1 MIDEPSPSVPL
12 LQRMTVQIRERYK
25 IFAAKR
31 AANMEKL
38 DFPALEACRQMLA
51 GFTEQ
56 VDKALAVAIS
66 SMENADEVRKVMDDE
81 AAKWKAIMDRT
92 LDLRIDEHTPTK
104 Q

>member
-51 GFTEQ
+51 GLPSKSTRRLRLQFRQ
-56 VDKALAVAIS
+56 
-66 SMENADEVRKVMDDE
+66 
-81 AAKWKAIMDRT
+81 WKT
-92 LDLRIDEHTPTK
+92 LMRFGR
-104 Q
+104 